1 MCHLHVV
8 AEVHLG
14 PRSWFFNKLC
24 IETACFGGITDVPS
38 CFFVFVMLF
47 CSFLTTLLQLVV
59 LVFHAFYAVCVV
71 WGTWLVYIIL
81 CSLGRQPHTTNGF
94 RLLMILCFDFQ
105 VVGSSVSSHVLVVVR
120 RCNKSNIYICMYIY
134 RHGNTKWAL
143 KFQSAV
149 ILHHGKQIKK
159 RRDVLWFRQCL
170 PPKSTK

>member
-1 MCHLHVV
+1 MFPRVFCVCHVV
-8 AEVHLG
+8 
-14 PRSWFFNKLC
+14 F
-24 IETACFGGITDVPS
+24 
-38 CFFVFVMLF
+38 
-47 CSFLTTLLQLVV
+47 SFLTTLLQLVV

-81 CSLGRQPHTTNGF
+81 CSLGRQPHTTNGV

-105 VVGSSVSSHVLVVVR
+105 VVGSSVSSHVLFVVR
-120 RCNKSNIYICMYIY
+120 RCNKSNIYIY

-159 RRDVLWFRQCL
+159 RRDVSLVPSMSATKIHQIIFEMTCAILEEACL
-170 PPKSTK
+170 MSGFCQRW